1 MECFHFKISLQSS
14 IHFRWT
20 ILRNIC
26 VYPRSHEVG
35 VLNNNMF
42 HFLITHMQ
50 FCTFDTRQ
58 NKFKERNVISF
69 FRRLVSGV
77 LQCWHFFV
85 NGIFSA
91 FYIFQEMNQWNS
103 KLFTFLKV
111 QYWIQYF
118 QGVDQWNFDMFSFAS
133 VANGSPLKYLSIK
146 YLSIKYRV
154 IFFTGT
160 PCKSSKYNKVN
171 LG

>member
-26 VYPRSHEVG
+26 VYPRSHGVG

-50 FCTFDTRQ
+50 FCTFATRQ

-69 FRRLVSGV
+69 FRRLASGV

-103 KLFTFLKV
+103 KLFPFLKV

-118 QGVDQWNFDMFSFAS
+118 SGSWPVEFWHVLLCQCCQWK
-133 VANGSPLKYLSIK
+133 PTQI
-146 YLSIKYRV
+146 
-154 IFFTGT
+154 
-160 PCKSSKYNKVN
+160 SKYQISKYQISKYQIQGDFFHWYP
-171 LG
+171 L